1 MRYAAMVSPRDSG
14 ILRLDSGPLELH
26 NRLRLERCQTLAELV
41 VSGSM
46 AVSAAIICF
55 LQFTV
60 MRFLLRKFCEAKKNR
75 DLLGRGSMGWI
86 LFVLESHR
94 PASRWRIPVAKI
106 GGGLEVLF
114 HPVDK
119 CSAGCFGVASP

>member
-1 MRYAAMVSPRDSG
+1 
-14 ILRLDSGPLELH
+14 
-26 NRLRLERCQTLAELV
+26 
-41 VSGSM
+41 M

-60 MRFLLRKFCEAKKNR
+60 LRFVLPKSFEAKKNR
-75 DLLGRGSMGWI
+75 DLLGRGSKGRI
-86 LFVLESHR
+86 LFILESHR

-119 CSAGCFGVASP
+119 CSGEAVELQEKV

>member
-1 MRYAAMVSPRDSG
+1 
-14 ILRLDSGPLELH
+14 
-26 NRLRLERCQTLAELV
+26 
-41 VSGSM
+41 M
-46 AVSAAIICF
+46 AVSAAIIYF

-86 LFVLESHR
+86 LVLESHR
-94 PASRWRIPVAKI
+94 PASRWRIPVAKV

-114 HPVDK
+114 HPVGK
-119 CSAGCFGVASP
+119 CSWGALELQALKRRQWASLSSGENKVAYNPVFQ

>member
-1 MRYAAMVSPRDSG
+1 
-14 ILRLDSGPLELH
+14 
-26 NRLRLERCQTLAELV
+26 
-41 VSGSM
+41 M

-60 MRFLLRKFCEAKKNR
+60 LRFLSGKFCEAKKNR

-94 PASRWRIPVAKI
+94 PASRWRIPVAKVD
-106 GGGLEVLF
+106 GGLKVLF

-119 CSAGCFGVASP
+119 CRWGALELQAFKRR

>member
-1 MRYAAMVSPRDSG
+1 
-14 ILRLDSGPLELH
+14 
-26 NRLRLERCQTLAELV
+26 
-41 VSGSM
+41 
-46 AVSAAIICF
+46 
-55 LQFTV
+55 
-60 MRFLLRKFCEAKKNR
+60 
-75 DLLGRGSMGWI
+75 MGWI

-119 CSAGCFGVASP
+119 CSAGAVEWQEESIDGCLGPAGAEW